1 MTAPTIAEINL
12 PNLAKNAGAV
22 RDIVAPSRVICVVK
36 ADAYGHGAVEVTG
49 HLIKQGFDFFAV
61 ARMEEALELRRAGID
76 APVLI
81 FGRLFPGQ
89 IKEAAEKG
97 FRVTVFG
104 AEDMDWIER
113 EGCGSPVKVHAKID
127 TGMGRVG
134 LLCEN
139 GPEFFRRLAGSKA
152 VEIEGLYSHFASADE
167 ADLTFA
173 RIQLDRFRAAVA
185 SASDAGLAPP
195 MIHMSNS
202 GGVLALPEARF
213 SAVRCGIF
221 LYGHYP
227 SGEVARTLPAHQVMS
242 LTTTVAHVRNLPANT
257 PVSYGS
263 TWVTPRPSKIAV
275 MAAGYADGVDRRMGN
290 RSHVLIKGQKCPI
303 VGRVTMDQIMAD
315 VTGIEVKAGDI
326 ALLWGDSDQGSI
338 SLLDVS
344 LAIGTITYELTCG
357 VSRRVPR
364 IYTDQ

>member
-1 MTAPTIAEINL
+1 MQASTIAEINL
-12 PNLAKNAGAV
+12 DNLAKNAVAV
-22 RDIVAPSRVICVVK
+22 RDLVAPSRVICVVK
-36 ADAYGHGAVEVTG
+36 ADAYGHGAVAVTG
-49 HLIKQGFDFFAV
+49 HLIKHGFDFFAV
-61 ARMEEALELRRAGID
+61 ARLAEAQELREAGID

-89 IKEAAEKG
+89 IKEAAKNG

-104 AEDMDWIER
+104 AEDIEWIER

-134 LLCEN
+134 LLSEN
-139 GPEFFRRLAGSKA
+139 GPDFFRRLAGSRA
-152 VEIEGLYSHFASADE
+152 LEIEGLYSHFASADE

-173 RIQLDRFRAAVA
+173 RIQLERFRAAVSEA
-185 SASDAGLAPP
+185 SGAGIRPP

-202 GGVLALPEARF
+202 GGVLAIPEARF
-213 SAVRCGIF
+213 SAVRTGIF

-227 SGEVARTLPAHQVMS
+227 SGEVTRTLPAHQVMS
-242 LTTTVAHVRNLPANT
+242 LKAAVAHVRNLPANT

-275 MAAGYADGVDRRMGN
+275 IAAGYADGVDRRMGN
-290 RSHVLIKGQKCPI
+290 RCHVLIRGQKCPI

-315 VTGIEVKAGDI
+315 VTGLDAKVGDT

-338 SLLDVS
+338 SLLEVS
-344 LAIGTITYELTCG
+344 QTIGTITYELTCG
-357 VSRRVPR
+357 VGKRVPR
-364 IYTDQ
+364 IYKDQ